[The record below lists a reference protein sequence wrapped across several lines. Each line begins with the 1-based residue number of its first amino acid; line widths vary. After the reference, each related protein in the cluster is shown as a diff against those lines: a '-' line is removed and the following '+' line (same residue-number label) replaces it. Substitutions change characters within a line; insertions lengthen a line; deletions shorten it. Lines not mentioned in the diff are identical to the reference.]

1 MLRNYTFEVELI
13 FEPTF
18 ESMMVM
24 VDYETEDPDS
34 ILEGAWSQ
42 DFTNDILQNISI
54 IPHNYTQEEL

>member
-1 MLRNYTFEVELI
+1 MSRNYTFEVELI

-24 VDYETEDPDS
+24 VDYETDDPDS
-34 ILEGAWSQ
+34 ILEGAWEQ

-54 IPHNYTQEEL
+54 VPHNYTQEEL